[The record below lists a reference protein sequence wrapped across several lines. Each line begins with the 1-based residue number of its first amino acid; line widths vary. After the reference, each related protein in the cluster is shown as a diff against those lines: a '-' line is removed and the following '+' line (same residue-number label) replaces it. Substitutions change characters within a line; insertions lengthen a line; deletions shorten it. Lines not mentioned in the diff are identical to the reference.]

1 MESRLKLQTILE
13 DILGS
18 GNVYF
23 QPPSSV
29 KMSYP
34 AIVYSRSDMRSTFAD
49 NSLYKMN
56 DAYTVT
62 LIYDD
67 PDSVTPR
74 RLLSLPMCRICTAA
88 GYMRILKNSVTRLCF
103 I

>member
-34 AIVYSRSDMRSTFAD
+34 AIVYSKSDIKNRFASD
-49 NSLYKMN
+49 EVYNQSN
-56 DAYTVT
+56 HYTLTVID
-62 LIYDD
+62 LV
-67 PDSVTPR
+67 PDSEVIDKI
-74 RLLSLPMCRICTAA
+74 SKLPKVKFDRHFTSDNLNHDVFSI
-88 GYMRILKNSVTRLCF
+88 YY
-103 I
+103 

>member
-34 AIVYSRSDMRSTFAD
+34 AIRYSRDNIDKKVANNSTY
-49 NSLYKMN
+49 L
-56 DAYTVT
+56 
-62 LIYDD
+62 LIN
-67 PDSVTPR
+67 R
-74 RLLSLPMCRICTAA
+74 
-88 GYMRILKNSVTRLCF
+88 
-103 I
+103 